1 LRRGRERKSKRKR
14 QEEEK
19 RVVEKNLKNQEEL
32 EILGA

>member
-1 LRRGRERKSKRKR
+1 LRRGRERKSKRKG

-19 RVVEKNLKNQEEL
+19 RVVKKNLKNQEEI